1 MLHVDNRTYFD
12 LAEQI
17 RELIYEKSDGEYGV
31 VYFDKCPVEAK
42 QDGVLVYIEVSGVAN
57 VSFGRNEDCSFRSAT
72 GIRLTTTEISLYDN
86 EGNAIHPHAHDFRIY
101 KLISCL

>member
-1 MLHVDNRTYFD
+1 MIHIENRTYFD

-17 RELIYEKSDGEYGV
+17 RELIYEKSDGEDGA
-31 VYFDKCPVEAK
+31 VYFDKCPVETK
-42 QDGVLVYIEVSGVAN
+42 QEDILLYLEVSGVAH
-57 VSFGRNEDCSFRSAT
+57 VSFGRNEDYSFRAAT
-72 GIRLTTTEISLYDN
+72 GIQLTTTEISLYDN